1 MQGIYEA
8 AALAMRYWFMVVA
21 VIILLGMTGISIKEY
36 KDKRYVLNVAQ
47 SSIGYLSVISGPK
60 DVIGENI
67 PLMEQN
73 VLGRSRRCDIVIADR
88 SVDKEHVQIKKALS
102 GAVYLERLSSGYV
115 TVGGR
120 SIKNRERIYSMDI
133 VCLGNVVTEVHLKED
148 E

>member
-21 VIILLGMTGISIKEY
+21 VIILLGVTGISIKEY
-36 KDKRYVLNVAQ
+36 RDKRYVMNVAQ
-47 SSIGYLSVISGPK
+47 SSIGYLSVISGPE

-73 VLGRSRRCDIVIADR
+73 MLGRSKRCNILFADR
-88 SVDKEHVQIKKALS
+88 SVDKEHAQIHKALS
-102 GAVYLERLSSGYV
+102 GAVYLERIGSGYV
-115 TVGGR
+115 TVNGN
-120 SIKNRERIYSMDI
+120 SIKQRVRLYSMDI

>member
-47 SSIGYLSVISGPK
+47 SSIGYLSVISGPR

-102 GAVYLERLSSGYV
+102 GAVYLERLSSGDV

-133 VCLGNVVTEVHLKED
+133 VCLGNVVIEVHLKED